1 MSPRPDVSEERKDQI
16 IEAAVSVFARDGFGD
31 ARMDD
36 IADESGLS
44 KGALYW
50 YFKNK
55 DAIISAIFDSVFRR
69 EISKIRKLEEEK
81 LPARDMLQVYVD
93 LVVKDLKTMEPIM
106 PILYDFMAMG
116 FRRKNIRKLIQRSF
130 QEFIQATE
138 PVIRRGIDHGEFI
151 NVDPAEAALTLG
163 AIFEGSIL
171 LWSYDPDRI
180 DLKNLI
186 ESSINLLLEGLEN
199 K

>member
-50 YFKNK
+50 YFKSK

-138 PVIRRGIDHGEFI
+138 PVIRRGIDNGEFI